1 MQMME
6 QEGIHKNEGKI
17 WFETD
22 VKPPCIAQSQLN
34 VWATKQK
41 KKFCLGEY
49 WAC

>member
-22 VKPPCIAQSQLN
+22 VKQPYSAWVVINEGMGYEAH
-34 VWATKQK
+34 TK
-41 KKFCLGEY
+41 KKSV
-49 WAC
+49 